1 MIEVVYKVEIHFEEE
16 KAYEVTKQLIEWMP
30 QTSWGFHVYQA
41 DMLSNPYV
49 VCFCKNISQAREFD
63 EILRNKINEYGGT
76 IISDDDEED
85 D

>member
-41 DMLSNPYV
+41 NMLSNPYV
-49 VCFCKNISQAREFD
+49 VCFCKNLSQARELEFIT
-63 EILRNKINEYGGT
+63 EEEFLSLKNEPNMFWFNF
-76 IISDDDEED
+76 
-85 D
+85 